1 MQELLVRALVRLP
14 VMSDELQNC
23 MAKIELIDVLVQAI
37 LSQDEEKID
46 FLAKCAE
53 AAEEFSD

>member
-1 MQELLVRALVRLP
+1 MSKIRVIIADDMQILRKGL
-14 VMSDELQNC
+14 
-23 MAKIELIDVLVQAI
+23 KAI

-53 AAEEFSD
+53 AAQEFKVES